1 MKLALQNEVAISND
15 EVRQLDRAY
24 VFHSWSMQGNLNPLV
39 IAGAKGCE
47 LWDYEGNTYLD
58 FSSQLVNV
66 NIGYQH
72 PRVLAAM
79 KAQLEE
85 LVTIAPAT
93 ANLARGEAAKRIV
106 ELAPEGFSKV
116 FFTNAGADANEN
128 AIRMARLYTGRDKVL
143 SAYRSYHGNTGS
155 AIAATG
161 DWRRVPN
168 EYSRGHVHFF
178 NPYLYRSEFNAV
190 TEEEECQRAL
200 AHLRRIIECEGPGAI
215 AAILLES
222 IPGTA
227 GILVPPDGYMQG
239 VRALADE
246 FGIVLILDEVMA
258 GFGRTGSWF
267 AFEQDGVV
275 PDLVTFAKG
284 VNAGYVPAGGVL
296 ISDPIARYFD
306 DHFFAGGLTYS
317 GHPLAMAAIVATI
330 DAMKEENIV
339 ENAAQMG
346 NHVLRPG
353 LEALAEKHAIIG
365 HVRGRG
371 LFQALELVSSREQKT
386 PLTAADMAAIN
397 VQNRVNGVLSQ
408 LPAEATKTGVTT
420 EKQQNAELLTFA
432 LYSPDNRF
440 DQTFLNNYVKINVE
454 PRLKRIGGVG
464 KAQLFGSNY
473 SMRLWLRPDKMAQYG
488 LIPDDISSVLAKQNI
503 EAATGS
509 FGANHPTANEYTM
522 KYRGRLSTAEEFG
535 ELVPLTSWFFLL
547 KRPCFSKRYP

>member
-1 MKLALQNEVAISND
+1 MKLAIHNEVAVSND

-39 IAGAKGCE
+39 IAGAQGCE
-47 LWDYEGNTYLD
+47 LWDYEGNTWLD

-79 KAQLEE
+79 KAQLET

-106 ELAPEGFSKV
+106 DLAPAGFSKV

-168 EYSRGHVHFF
+168 EFSRGHVHFF
-178 NPYLYRSEFNAV
+178 NPYLYRSEFNAA

-200 AHLRRIIECEGPGAI
+200 AHLRRIIECEGPTAI

-227 GILVPPDGYMQG
+227 GILVPPAGYMQG

-296 ISDPIARYFD
+296 ISEPIARYFD

-330 DAMKEENIV
+330 DAMKEEKVV
-339 ENAAQMG
+339 ENAASIG
-346 NHVLRPG
+346 NEVLRPG

-365 HVRGRG
+365 EVRGRG

-386 PLTAADMAAIN
+386 PLTAADMAAIKGALTEAGLLAF
-397 VQNRVNGVLSQ
+397 VVENRIHVV
-408 LPAEATKTGVTT
+408 PPCT
-420 EKQQNAELLTFA
+420 
-432 LYSPDNRF
+432 
-440 DQTFLNNYVKINVE
+440 I
-454 PRLKRIGGVG
+454 
-464 KAQLFGSNY
+464 
-473 SMRLWLRPDKMAQYG
+473 
-488 LIPDDISSVLAKQNI
+488 
-503 EAATGS
+503 
-509 FGANHPTANEYTM
+509 TA
-522 KYRGRLSTAEEFG
+522 
-535 ELVPLTSWFFLL
+535 
-547 KRPCFSKRYP
+547 